1 MAKKVLYNGNDGKLE
16 TTLDYE
22 IVNGEF
28 YIRETTKVLGK
39 KELLFKDDTEMT
51 YKLNKENTDK
61 LLSIISEKE
70 LIKKFNNQDS
80 FYDFRDFI
88 DNNGIEHEFIA
99 VDK

>member
-61 LLSIISEKE
+61 LLSVISEKE